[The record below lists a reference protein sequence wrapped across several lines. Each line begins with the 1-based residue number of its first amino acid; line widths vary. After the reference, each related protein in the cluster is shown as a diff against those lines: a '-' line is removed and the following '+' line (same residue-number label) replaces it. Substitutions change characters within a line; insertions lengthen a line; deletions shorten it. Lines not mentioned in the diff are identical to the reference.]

1 MPFSKSYRRYRRGAR
16 RTRIM
21 GGIRK
26 GFRGSRFRR
35 RPMTTGRVKR
45 IIDAELKVL
54 RISILVR

>member
-35 RPMTTGRVKR
+35 RPMTTGRDKNTSYTEPR
-45 IIDAELKVL
+45 NKI
-54 RISILVR
+54 RIS